1 VNQTPPATLAASIIF
16 GAARVA
22 LGALWLHEGYVK
34 YHAHFGRA
42 DILLVA
48 DGANSNNRIPD
59 YFTVFANLALHGA
72 PGVFGFLVPL
82 LETTLGIALI
92 LGILT
97 LPATLA
103 SLLNLM
109 TYWSSDQL
117 ITQYP
122 IMGAL
127 SAIVIAW
134 PLYATQLSTTAL
146 LLRRL
151 DDDKR
156 STRFINGP
164 LRRWL

>member
-1 VNQTPPATLAASIIF
+1 MTHISPAARITPVIF

-22 LGALWLHEGYVK
+22 LGVLWLHEGYVK

-48 DGANSNNRIPD
+48 QGATANTRIPG
-59 YFTVFANLALHGA
+59 YFTALAGLLRSA
-72 PGVFGFLVPL
+72 PSVFGFLVPL
-82 LETTLGIALI
+82 AETALGIALI

-97 LPATLA
+97 LPAALA
-103 SLLNLM
+103 SLVNLM

-127 SAIVIAW
+127 SGIVLAW
-134 PLYATQLSTTAL
+134 PHYATRLSATTL
-146 LLRRL
+146 LTHRL
-151 DDDKR
+151 NNR
-156 STRFINGP
+156 ERASRLINTP
-164 LRRWL
+164 LQRWL